1 MTVATFPLGDARIER
16 TSAGLWT
23 GPYTYRCRSCGITW
37 DAPPGRRT
45 GEWWAC
51 PNNCNWD
58 VVDRYREWTAGEA
71 RREMDEH
78 AARVRVHQEAVA
90 QEIDAI
96 LDSDPDADDFA
107 GRMSDERPRTAEEN
121 LALVR
126 GTDPRP
132 TVMDEAA
139 RRSED
144 IKAGVWRGKRR
155 RGECRYC
162 SQTYWFYPSRQKGH
176 FCSQQCRTRF
186 WNLRRAR

>member
-16 TSAGLWT
+16 APVGLWA

-37 DAPPGRRT
+37 DAAPGRRT

-58 VVDRYREWTAGEA
+58 VVDRYREWTSAEA

-96 LDSDPDADDFA
+96 IDSD
-107 GRMSDERPRTAEEN
+107 RTRTAS
-121 LALVR
+121 LSGCR
-126 GTDPRP
+126 TSGP
-132 TVMDEAA
+132 A
-139 RRSED
+139 RR
-144 IKAGVWRGKRR
+144 RR
-155 RGECRYC
+155 TSR
-162 SQTYWFYPSRQKGH
+162 WFEGL
-176 FCSQQCRTRF
+176 TRD
-186 WNLRRAR
+186 RR